1 MNQYE
6 VYLDTRTINLRML
19 VDCFKT
25 ILYAYSKF
33 HKRFLNNYLPEGE
46 KWSQGINK
54 KLRLLANG
62 KLKLEDFDKME
73 ENSSEESVISR
84 EIVSEIVEEE
94 EKKLDAMHLD
104 D

>member
-6 VYLDTRTINLRML
+6 VYLDTRVFNLHL
-19 VDCFKT
+19 IVDLFKT

-46 KWSQGINK
+46 KWSQGLNK

-62 KLKLEDFDKME
+62 KLKLTDFDKIE
-73 ENSSEESVISR
+73 ESSSEESVISR

>member
-1 MNQYE
+1 
-6 VYLDTRTINLRML
+6 ML
-19 VDCFKT
+19 VDCLKV

-33 HKRFLNNYLPEGE
+33 HKRFLNYYLPEGE
-46 KWSQGINK
+46 KWSQGINN
-54 KLRLLANG
+54 KLRMLANG
-62 KLKLEDFDKME
+62 KLKLSDFDKVE
-73 ENSSEESVISR
+73 ESSSEESVISR

>member
-1 MNQYE
+1 
-6 VYLDTRTINLRML
+6 ML
-19 VDCFKT
+19 VDCLKV
-25 ILYAYSKF
+25 ILYTYSKF
-33 HKRFLNNYLPEGE
+33 HKRFLNSYLPESE
-46 KWSQGINK
+46 KWNQGINR

-62 KLKLEDFDKME
+62 KLKLSDFDKIDE
-73 ENSSEESVISR
+73 DSTGESFVFR